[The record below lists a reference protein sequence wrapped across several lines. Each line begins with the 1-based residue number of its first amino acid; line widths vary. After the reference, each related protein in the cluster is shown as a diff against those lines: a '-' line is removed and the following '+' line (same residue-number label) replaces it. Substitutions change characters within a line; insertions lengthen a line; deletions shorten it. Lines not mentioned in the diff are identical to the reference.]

1 MAPYHPYQS
10 VEEDDDDQAHNN
22 LSVPIMNRNQ
32 RNETKKSLCSGVCVN
47 RIIILVLLAIL
58 AAGGVYFQSELTE
71 QEQQLHDEEQTILK
85 LQTVL
90 QRHELMIQRFNSSVT
105 NSDVVEQLKSLKE
118 QLHTNENNIRDELD
132 HVKSNIDSQLAS
144 TMIQLNRTVSDAEQT
159 IHDEV
164 NRVKADVD
172 SYVRTTQDQFS
183 MENNFM
189 VYQLAGTFTLLS
201 CLISMWHMTAHLRKF
216 QQPIVQRKI
225 LAILWMCPIYAITS
239 WFSLVFHSAEG
250 YLAILKDFYEAY
262 VIYQFLSFCVAVIGR
277 GDREAVVNTLAKHAS
292 HLNPPFRFDA
302 LCNKDPYENDRALA
316 DAVLLQCQS
325 FAMQFVF
332 LKPTTTLASFVLEK
346 IKYYGPTGNRMDYR
360 SPQVYIVGVQNLSVF
375 IAFTGLLK
383 FYHAVDKDLAWCR
396 PFAKFLCIKGVVFM
410 TFWQGLAIS
419 ILAQSTDVGGNDAGE
434 WARSAQNF
442 LICLEML
449 LFSIAHFYTFPTD
462 EWQEGYRAS
471 REGGKFGDTI
481 ALGDFFQ
488 DLKLILRT
496 KKKFKKSKKAD
507 DDSLT
512 TLEEAEEEE
521 EDEDLASNANTEY
534 DEEHAIQDLKKII
547 QNADSDAVERM
558 DQLTDRILDDVVMHP
573 QDTVTATVTSTIVAT
588 LDVEAEEFST
598 PMGQYSG
605 GGYDDLN
612 WLNNSSVGASE
623 RTGLLNSREGREG
636 LSLSPSQHAPILR
649 PSIFTT
655 LSEVAEKSPHS

>member
-1 MAPYHPYQS
+1 MT
-10 VEEDDDDQAHNN
+10 
-22 LSVPIMNRNQ
+22 RNQ
-32 RNETKKSLCSGVCVN
+32 RNERRTASLCSGVCVN
-47 RIIILVLLAIL
+47 RIIILALVAIL
-58 AAGGVYFQSELTE
+58 AVGGIYFQSELTE
-71 QEQQLHDEEQTILK
+71 QEQLIHEEEQTIIK

-90 QRHELMIQRFNSSVT
+90 QRHELMIQRFNGSVT
-105 NSDVVEQLKSLKE
+105 NSDVVTELKNLKE
-118 QLHTNENNIRDELD
+118 LLQTNENSIRDELE

-144 TMIQLNRTVSDAEQT
+144 TMIQLNQTVAGAERA

-216 QQPIVQRKI
+216 RQPIVQRKI

-262 VIYQFLSFCVAVIGR
+262 IIYQFLSFCVAVIGR
-277 GDREAVVNTLAKHAS
+277 GDREAVVDTLAKHAS

-316 DAVLLQCQS
+316 DAVLLQCQT

-332 LKPTTTLASFVLEK
+332 LKPSTTLASFVLEK

-360 SPQVYIVGVQNLSVF
+360 SPQVYILGIQNLSVF

-419 ILAQSTDVGGNDAGE
+419 ILAHSTDVGGEDTGE

-488 DLKLILRT
+488 DLKLILRA
-496 KKKFKKSKKAD
+496 KKAIKKGKKAD
-507 DDSLT
+507 DDSLA
-512 TLEEAEEEE
+512 TLDEADE
-521 EDEDLASNANTEY
+521 EDEDQTSSSKNDY
-534 DEEHAIQDLKKII
+534 DEGCAIQDLKKVI
-547 QNADSDAVERM
+547 QDADDDAVERIH
-558 DQLTDRILDDVVMHP
+558 QLTDRILDDVVIHP
-573 QDTVTATVTSTIVAT
+573 TEAVMTSTTMAFADT
-588 LDVEAEEFST
+588 EAADFVDT
-598 PMGQYSG
+598 PPMGQYSG
-605 GGYDDLN
+605 GVYNDLN
-612 WLNNSSVGASE
+612 WLKSDSAEASE
-623 RTGLLNSREGREG
+623 RTGLLLSNEVREG
-636 LSLSPSQHAPILR
+636 LSSSSSLHHAPVLR

-655 LSEVAEKSPHS
+655 LGKVAETNPHS